1 MTGQQKSLHEPK
13 LPIEVKIDSATGG
26 AFTVE
31 APAAVMEIAPSWHE
45 QMYQEAAGDISRIKW
60 AEGRSNPMLVSWL
73 NAEAPG
79 LIRPGGR
86 VVVVGCGLGDDVAEL
101 ADRGYDVQGFDI
113 APTAINWARQRF
125 SQLAKNLLVADLFSL
140 PTRLRH
146 RFDLVVEVYT
156 LQSIHPSMRER
167 AAEALAS
174 LVTPHGV
181 VLTICRGRDENEMLD
196 YNQPPPWAL
205 TVSELTG
212 LMEAKGLR
220 PIRTPDDFMDD
231 EAPPKRRVRAAFSPV

>member
-1 MTGQQKSLHEPK
+1 MMSQQKALHEPK
-13 LPIEVKIDSATGG
+13 LPIEVKINS
-26 AFTVE
+26 
-31 APAAVMEIAPSWHE
+31 APAGTLTVDAPSGVMEIAPSWHE
-45 QMYQEAAGDISRIKW
+45 QVYHEAAGDISRIKW
-60 AEGRSNPMLVSWL
+60 AEGRPNPMLISWL

-113 APTAINWARQRF
+113 APTAINWARNRF
-125 SQLAKNLLVADLFSL
+125 SQLAKNLLVADLFNL

-156 LQSIHPSMRER
+156 LQSVHPSMRER
-167 AAEALAS
+167 AAESLAS

-181 VLTICRGRDENEMLD
+181 VLTICRGRDESELLD
-196 YNQPPPWAL
+196 YNQPAPWAL

-212 LMEAKGLR
+212 LMEARGLR
-220 PIRTPDDFMDD
+220 PIRNPDDFMDD
-231 EAPPKRRVRAAFSPV
+231 ETPPKRRVRAAFSRV